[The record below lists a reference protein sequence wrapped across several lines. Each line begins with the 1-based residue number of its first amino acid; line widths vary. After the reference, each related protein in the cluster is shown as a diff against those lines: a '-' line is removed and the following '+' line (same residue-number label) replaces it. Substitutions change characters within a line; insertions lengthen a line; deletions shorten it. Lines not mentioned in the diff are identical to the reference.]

1 VPERAPVSEGF
12 AVTPW
17 VHWLGREIHRHPR
30 RWIRLGNLETRTV
43 ADRIAGVEV
52 RAPVY
57 VAGLARSGST
67 ILLEKL
73 ARHPDVATHRYRDD
87 PPVFIPYWWNRW
99 LERIPQKNP
108 PARERSHRDGI
119 AVTPDSPEAFE
130 EALWMAFFPHLHDP
144 ARSAVLG
151 RDTVAPGFEAFYR
164 DHLRKLLAVRG
175 GRRYLAK
182 GNYNLTRLAYLQRL
196 FPDARFV
203 IPVRDPVWH
212 VASLM
217 KQHRLF
223 LDGQRDNPRARAHL
237 RRIGHFEF
245 GADRRPINPG
255 DTAAVEEIQALWAR
269 GDELAGWA
277 RYWALLHRFLADQ
290 LDADPA
296 LRAACL
302 IVRHEALC
310 AAPAATLAEVLRHC
324 DLAAAPAWIEAST
337 ADVRAPGYYAPQF
350 TPTELDL
357 IAAETAAAAARLG
370 YGGTQRT
377 RPAWPDSRLSR

>member
-1 VPERAPVSEGF
+1 VPQTPPEGF
-12 AVTPW
+12 AVARW
-17 VHWLGREIHRHPR
+17 VHWLGREINRHPR
-30 RWIRLGNLETRTV
+30 RWIALGNLETRTV
-43 ADRIAGVEV
+43 AEQIAGIQV
-52 RAPVY
+52 RAPIY
-57 VAGLARSGST
+57 IAGLARSGST

-73 ARHPDVATHRYRDD
+73 ARHPQIATHRYRDD
-87 PPVFIPYWWNRW
+87 PPVFVPYWWNRW
-99 LERIPQKNP
+99 LERIPQQRA

-144 ARSAVLG
+144 GRSAVLG
-151 RDTVAPGFEAFYR
+151 RRTQAPGFEAFYR
-164 DHLRKLLAVRG
+164 DHIRKLLAVRG
-175 GRRYLAK
+175 ARRYLAK

-212 VASLM
+212 IASLM

-223 LDGQRDNPRARAHL
+223 LAGQLGNPRARAHL

-269 GDELAGWA
+269 GEELAGWA

-290 LDADPA
+290 LDADPQ

-302 IVRHEALC
+302 VVRYETLC
-310 AAPAATLAEVLRHC
+310 GAPAQTLAEVLRFC
-324 DLAAAPAWIEAST
+324 DLPAEPDRVEALAADIHAPA
-337 ADVRAPGYYAPQF
+337 YYAPEF
-350 TPTELDL
+350 TPAERRL
-357 IAAETAAAAARLG
+357 IENGAGAIA
-370 YGGTQRT
+370 QRFGSGAQSADT
-377 RPAWPDSRLSR
+377 RWHSPA